1 MITYTT
7 KIPVS
12 ENFLQEEFIA
22 TVVKWNQGSRYDR
35 IENVHWDGR
44 EHECRWEQ
52 DGISLEIQEIASQ
65 KIIASRLCAELQ
77 RAIYR
82 RLGDIR
88 DNGIYNGF
96 LSHILPAVFR

>member
-7 KIPVS
+7 KFPVS

-35 IENVHWDGR
+35 IENVNWDGG

-65 KIIASRLCAELQ
+65 KIIASRLKKEDAHGVWML
-77 RAIYR
+77 R
-82 RLGDIR
+82 
-88 DNGIYNGF
+88 F
-96 LSHILPAVFR
+96 LRSICRNSIKNCSDTSNS